1 MNDTDV
7 LIIGGGISGLS
18 TAWWLNRAGLSV
30 NVWESG
36 KCPGGKIQS
45 RRQDGYLTEQAAA
58 LVMNF
63 RPEVAQLVQES
74 GLEAVKTARLPEAE
88 AHRYLLHDGQ
98 LIALPMRLGRMVC
111 SPLWSWRAKLR
122 LLTEPFIPP
131 GGSED
136 ETVSGFVCRRLGREV
151 LEKAMEP
158 FVAGTLAADPDLANA
173 AATLPRLTALERRYG
188 SLAAGILVNRVLQR
202 KQGCIT
208 DTFSFHGGMSTLVD
222 TLSRTPG
229 VCVATS
235 HTVNEIAREQHGW
248 RVTATTHDG
257 QRSLRARQLVLTVPA
272 GCAARLVNPLDA
284 ELAEQLTGIRYA
296 PKTVVHLGMDR
307 TVVGHPLDG
316 TGFLVPRRENQS
328 VTGNLWMS
336 TLFSGRAPRDKVL
349 LTAYLGGARA
359 PATVD
364 WDDGRI
370 IDAALA
376 MLRPVLRLKGSEPDM
391 VRIDRHREALPLY
404 HGAYQARMQAI
415 DARLARLPGLH
426 LVANYRGGV
435 SVRDRITS
443 GYTAAQRISADLGS
457 TLPMTADYTS
467 HIGLKLRERVTN
479 CAL

>member
-36 KCPGGKIQS
+36 KRPGGKIRS

-63 RPEVAQLVQES
+63 RPEVTQLVQES
-74 GLEAVKTARLPEAE
+74 GLEAAKTARLPEAE
-88 AHRYLLHDGQ
+88 VHRYLLHDGQ
-98 LIALPMRLGRMVC
+98 LIAMPMRLGRMVC

-122 LLTEPFIPP
+122 LLTEPFIPR

-136 ETVSGFVCRRLGREV
+136 ETVSGFICRRLGREV

-173 AATLPRLTALERRYG
+173 AATLPRLTVLERRYG
-188 SLAAGILVNRVLQR
+188 SIAAGILMSRVLQR
-202 KQGCIT
+202 RQSCIT

-229 VCVATS
+229 VCLATS

-257 QRSLRARQLVLTVPA
+257 QRSLRARQLVLAAPA
-272 GCAARLVNPLDA
+272 GVAARLVNPLDA
-284 ELAEQLTGIRYA
+284 ELAEQLMGIRYA
-296 PKTVVHLGMDR
+296 PMTVVHLGMDR

-316 TGFLVPRRENQS
+316 TGFLVPRRENQP
-328 VTGNLWMS
+328 VAGNLWMS
-336 TLFSGRAPRDKVL
+336 TLFSGRAPKDKVL

-391 VRIDRHREALPLY
+391 MVRIDRHREALPLY
-404 HGAYQARMQAI
+404 HGAYQARMRAI
-415 DARLARLPGLH
+415 DARLARLPGLY

-457 TLPMTADYTS
+457 TLPMRADYTN
-467 HIGLKLRERVTN
+467 HIIAVPQ
-479 CAL
+479 